1 MFDFTLSSESPIAGG
16 MYINGQWLTRTPASA
31 ALEVENPANE
41 DIIATIADGSETD
54 ALEALD
60 AARRAFSAWA
70 GRPAIERGRLIAALA
85 DEVQAHKAELARLV
99 TLEQGKPLAH
109 ANQEIDAGITF
120 LRYAAEN
127 ARRIEGDIVASD
139 NRDEEIHIR
148 RHPYGVVVGLTA
160 WNYPFA
166 LAARKLGPALV
177 AGNTFVLLSHEATPL
192 SGLAL
197 ARLSERAG
205 LPAGIFNVVTGR
217 GPVVGAAL
225 VQSPMSD
232 LVTMTG
238 STRAGREIYRAG
250 ADNIKVVR
258 LELGGKAPF
267 LVMEDADIDSAV
279 QAAVAARYTNC
290 GQICTCNERMYLHR
304 AVADEFLEKF
314 VAASK
319 ALTLGD
325 PLGSVDMGPKVSRIE
340 RDKVADIVAQ
350 AVRAGA
356 DIHLEGGIRE
366 DGPFRKG
373 HWFAPT
379 VLEASK
385 NDNPAVQN
393 EVFGPVA
400 TAVRVDDF
408 DTAVRFANDT
418 SFGLSAY
425 LFTRDH
431 KRLAQAPYRLKF
443 GELYLNRSNGE
454 AVQGFHT
461 GWGLSGLGGEDGRYG
476 FDGYLRKQTAYLN
489 WG

>member
-1 MFDFTLSSESPIAGG
+1 MFDFTFASERRIAAG
-16 MYINGQWLTRTPASA
+16 MYINGQWVTHAPASN

-41 DIIATIADGSETD
+41 DIIATITEGSEAD
-54 ALEALD
+54 AAEALD
-60 AARRAFSAWA
+60 AARRAFAQWA
-70 GRPAIERGRLIAALA
+70 GRPAIERGRLVATLA
-85 DEVQAHKAELARLV
+85 DEVEAHKDQLARLV

-109 ANQEIDAGITF
+109 ARQEIDAGVTF

-127 ARRIEGDIVASD
+127 ARRIEGDIVTSD
-139 NRDEEIHIR
+139 NRDEEVYIR

-197 ARLSERAG
+197 ATLSEKAG
-205 LPAGIFNVVTGR
+205 LPAGVFNVVTGR
-217 GPVVGAAL
+217 GPIVGAAL
-225 VQSPMSD
+225 VKSPLSD

-250 ADNIKVVR
+250 ADDIKVVR

-267 LVMEDADIDSAV
+267 LVMEDADIDRAV
-279 QAAVAARYTNC
+279 EAAVTARYTNC

-304 AVADEFLEKF
+304 AIADEFLDKF

-325 PLGSVDMGPKVSRIE
+325 PLGSVDMGPKVSRVE
-340 RDKVADIVAQ
+340 RDKVTDIVAD
-350 AVRAGA
+350 AVAAGA
-356 DIHLEGGIRE
+356 TVLLEGGIRE
-366 DGPFRKG
+366 DGAFSKG

-379 VLEASK
+379 VLETSR

-408 DTAVRFANDT
+408 DMAVQFANDT

>member
-1 MFDFTLSSESPIAGG
+1 MFDFTLSSESLISAG
-16 MYINGQWLTRTPASA
+16 MYINGRWLTPGPASA
-31 ALEVENPANE
+31 ELEVENPANE
-41 DIIATIADGSETD
+41 TVIARITEGSDSD
-54 ALEALD
+54 AAEALS
-60 AARRAFSAWA
+60 AARHAFTTWA
-70 GRPAIERGRLIAALA
+70 GRPAVERGRLVAALA
-85 DEVQAHKAELARLV
+85 DEVQAQKDHLARLV
-99 TLEQGKPLAH
+99 TLEQGKPLTH
-109 ANQEIDAGITF
+109 AKQEIDAAITF

-139 NRDEEIHIR
+139 NRNEEIHIR

-197 ARLSERAG
+197 ASLSERAG
-205 LPAGIFNVVTGR
+205 LPAGVFNVVTGR

-250 ADNIKVVR
+250 ADSIKVVR

-267 LVMEDADIDSAV
+267 LVMDDADIDSAV

-304 AVADEFLEKF
+304 AIADEFLEKF

-325 PLGSVDMGPKVSRIE
+325 PLGAVDMGPKVSRIE
-340 RDKVADIVAQ
+340 RDKVADIVAE

-356 DIHLEGGIRE
+356 ATLLEGGIRD
-366 DGPFRKG
+366 DGPFSKG

-379 VLEASK
+379 VLEAPR

-400 TAVRVDDF
+400 TALRVDDF
-408 DTAVRFANDT
+408 DMAVGLANDT
-418 SFGLSAY
+418 PFGLSAY
-425 LFTRDH
+425 LFTRDS
-431 KRLAQAPYRLKF
+431 KRLAQAPYHLKF

-461 GWGLSGLGGEDGRYG
+461 GWGLSDWGG
-476 FDGYLRKQTAYLN
+476 KTADTASMAICASRRPT
-489 WG
+489 